1 MAIFIDIYDSNF
13 SLFFDSYNM
22 SNLTKLKFAAL
33 DVNGKNYMSS
43 FHASN
48 ITLQQQYRL
57 QKFKRY
63 FELNSFLLVA
73 E

>member
-1 MAIFIDIYDSNF
+1 MDSNF
-13 SLFFDSYNM
+13 PPLFDNYNM
-22 SNLTKLKFAAL
+22 SNLTKLEFATL

-57 QKFKRY
+57 QKFKQY
-63 FELNSFLLVA
+63 YEINKFLLVA
-73 E
+73 EQK